1 MNNEELIATNNSE
14 KRNDV
19 PLEKDK
25 GSYINKIELPSNKYV
40 DKINQ
45 FYKKLPKDNLL
56 SPQDLSIEI
65 NNMDKSH
72 FWNEFTQEMHRKTL
86 FDCSNLLAKILSPN
100 ALQRATTFQNIYTDD
115 FDTKSTQSDS
125 ESRDKIQDEKF
136 DF

>member
-1 MNNEELIATNNSE
+1 MLI
-14 KRNDV
+14 K
-19 PLEKDK
+19 L
-25 GSYINKIELPSNKYV
+25 INFIKNYQKT
-40 DKINQ
+40 D
-45 FYKKLPKDNLL
+45 LL

-86 FDCSNLLAKILSPN
+86 FDCSSLLAKILSPN